1 MKKAELD
8 NRFPLFYFPPLL
20 IPAHLSPPASCPQH
34 SPARHKKNPA
44 GTIRV
49 PNGINFAPQSVIF
62 LTVYQQTSRCKACNA

>member
-8 NRFPLFYFPPLL
+8 NRFPLFYLPPLL

-34 SPARHKKNPA
+34 SPARHEQKNPA

-49 PNGINFAPQSVIF
+49 PNGINFALIKHYFFDGLSANFTLQG
-62 LTVYQQTSRCKACNA
+62 L